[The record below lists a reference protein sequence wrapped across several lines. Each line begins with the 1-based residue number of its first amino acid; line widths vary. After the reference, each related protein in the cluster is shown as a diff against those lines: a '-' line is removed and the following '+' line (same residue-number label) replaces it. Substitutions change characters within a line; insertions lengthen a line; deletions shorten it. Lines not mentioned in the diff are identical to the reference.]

1 METRSKRRE
10 TEPIV
15 EKIRRGE
22 VSVFVAVAEELPEVF
37 RTHVVRK
44 LGLVDTLGLAHVNKF
59 YNAAVWSVEAVRSLD
74 EKAKDYAKLRS
85 LTSVYPPL
93 HACSR
98 FNNVKA
104 IKALISSGADLEE
117 RSREKAFPSPNNI
130 YGRVTALHMA
140 AQYSNLEAARL
151 LLEAGS
157 DVNARTQLPKPKG
170 GATPLFFAVRGLQ
183 IYAASVP
190 KLVSL
195 LLEAGADVTLKVAF
209 DFGDGRG
216 LTFDTVLGYYTSDIR
231 ARAEIVKMFLDAG
244 ADPNGKD
251 TYFGRTPL
259 HTVAMMGGDYTGGV
273 EETVKIARMLLKYG
287 ADPLEEDKDGDT
299 PLKCAEHGTE
309 QQEMIDLL
317 REAMKL
323 CSSDR
328 CWWEERIGLW
338 L

>member
-1 METRSKRRE
+1 M
-10 TEPIV
+10 
-15 EKIRRGE
+15 
-22 VSVFVAVAEELPEVF
+22 
-37 RTHVVRK
+37 
-44 LGLVDTLGLAHVNKF
+44 
-59 YNAAVWSVEAVRSLD
+59 
-74 EKAKDYAKLRS
+74 
-85 LTSVYPPL
+85 
-93 HACSR
+93 
-98 FNNVKA
+98 KA

-117 RSREKAFPSPNNI
+117 RTREGAKPNPSNI
-130 YGRVTALHMA
+130 YGRVTALHVA
-140 AQYSNLEAARL
+140 ADHSNNFEAAKL
-151 LLEAGS
+151 LLEAS
-157 DVNARTQLPKPKG
+157 ADVNSRAQHPKHNG
-170 GATPLFFAVRGLQ
+170 GVTPLFFALVEEHNTAKL
-183 IYAASVP
+183 

-195 LLEAGADVTLKVAF
+195 LLEAGADVTLKLAIDV
-209 DFGDGRG
+209 GGEWG
-216 LTFDTVLGYYTSDIR
+216 LAFDTVLGYYTGYIH
-231 ARAEIVKMFLDAG
+231 ARADVVKILLDAG

>member
-44 LGLVDTLGLAHVNKF
+44 LGLVETLGLAHVNKF

-117 RSREKAFPSPNNI
+117 RSREKAKPSPSNI

-140 AQYSNLEAARL
+140 ASYSNFEAAKL
-151 LLEAGS
+151 LLEAGA
-157 DVNARTQLPKPKG
+157 DVNSRAQHPKHNG
-170 GATPLFFAVRGLQ
+170 GVTPLFFALVGENNTAKL
-183 IYAASVP
+183 

-195 LLEAGADVTLKVAF
+195 LLEAGADVTLKMACRRWGWIGTRF
-209 DFGDGRG
+209 RHRFG
-216 LTFDTVLGYYTSDIR
+216 L
-231 ARAEIVKMFLDAG
+231 
-244 ADPNGKD
+244 
-251 TYFGRTPL
+251 L
-259 HTVAMMGGDYTGGV
+259 HQCY
-273 EETVKIARMLLKYG
+273 
-287 ADPLEEDKDGDT
+287 
-299 PLKCAEHGTE
+299 
-309 QQEMIDLL
+309 
-317 REAMKL
+317 
-323 CSSDR
+323 
-328 CWWEERIGLW
+328 
-338 L
+338 

>member
-140 AQYSNLEAARL
+140 ANYSNFETAKL
-151 LLEAGS
+151 LLEAGA
-157 DVNARTQLPKPKG
+157 DVNSRAQHPKHNG
-170 GATPLFFAVRGLQ
+170 GVTSLFFALVGENNTAKL
-183 IYAASVP
+183 

-195 LLEAGADVTLKVAF
+195 LLEAGADVTLKMAIDGADV
-209 DFGDGRG
+209 GDGLG
-216 LTFDTVLGYYTSDIR
+216 LDFDTILGYYTSAMD
-231 ARAEIVKMFLDAG
+231 ANAEVVKMLLDAG
-244 ADPNGKD
+244 ADPNGQD
-251 TYFGRTPL
+251 TLFGAAPL
-259 HTVAMMGGDYTGGV
+259 HNVALPSGDEV
-273 EETVKIARMLLKYG
+273 VKLGKLLLEYG
-287 ADPLEEDKDGDT
+287 ADPLLTNKGGEI
-299 PLKCAEHGTE
+299 PLDFAKELSKN
-309 QQEMIDLL
+309 QDLIDLL
-317 REAMKL
+317 TEATEKAL
-323 CSSDR
+323 KSSA
-328 CWWEERIGLW
+328 
-338 L
+338 